1 MINFSGQCGNAN
13 LYVSTPTI
21 ATEMTAG
28 SLMNSN
34 MDTSNSS
41 TALELSSNHSTH
53 QQLQKSASRKRK
65 FSCS

>member
-13 LYVSTPTI
+13 LYVNTPTI

-53 QQLQKSASRKRK
+53 QLQKSANRKRK